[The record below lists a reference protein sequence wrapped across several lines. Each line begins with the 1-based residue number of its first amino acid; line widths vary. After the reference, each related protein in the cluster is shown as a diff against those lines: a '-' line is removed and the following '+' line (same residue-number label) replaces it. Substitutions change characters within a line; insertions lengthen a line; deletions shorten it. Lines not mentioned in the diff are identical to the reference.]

1 MVKKQQWQLSCIRKR
16 MKGKGKNLFFQFSHL
31 DPVIYVYLTSTS
43 KHSHMKVK
51 MKLNSSKF
59 DSEILILM

>member
-1 MVKKQQWQLSCIRKR
+1 